1 MKLSSEERLS
11 LESMARRY
19 TSPYCD
25 VIRAKIVLLA
35 DEDLSNDLIAARLDT
50 PRQIV
55 SKWRKRFAL
64 ARMPGLEAQ
73 PRGGRK
79 ARCSPRLVVQVKA
92 LACEL
97 PHRLG
102 LPLSRLSIEE
112 IRQHVISQ
120 GLVAEISGATLW
132 RWLRSDALRPGQHR
146 SWIFPR
152 DPIFADKAGPIL
164 DLYERVWKDAPLGAD
179 DYVISADEKTSI
191 PARRRKQP
199 TLPPAPNPPTRVEHE
214 YFREGAW
221 TYLAAWDVHRA
232 KVFGRCEVKSG
243 IAPVDRLVSE
253 VMNQEPYQ
261 SARRVFWIM
270 DNCSAHRGQKAANRL
285 RDKWPN
291 AILIHTPV
299 HASWLNQVE
308 IYFSIVQ
315 RKVLTP
321 NDFSS
326 LAELEQRL
334 LAFQCPYEPTA
345 SPFKW
350 TFTRRDLQTLL
361 AKIAG
366 KRLASAAG
374 SKYVTVIPNVS
385 TQLME
390 VFQHHEVRADLGGLA
405 DKQGRTVW

>member
-1 MKLSSEERLS
+1 MKDCPMMSSRPDWILLVRLS
-11 LESMARRY
+11 ANGASDSLLPDCPALKH
-19 TSPYCD
+19 SPEAG
-25 VIRAKIVLLA
+25 VKPAFPPSLA
-35 DEDLSNDLIAARLDT
+35 
-50 PRQIV
+50 
-55 SKWRKRFAL
+55 
-64 ARMPGLEAQ
+64 
-73 PRGGRK
+73 
-79 ARCSPRLVVQVKA
+79 VQVKA

-97 PHRLG
+97 PHTLG

-132 RWLRSDALRPGQHR
+132 RWLSSDALRPWQHR

-152 DPIFADKAGPIL
+152 DPNFAVKAGPIL
-164 DLYERVWKDAPLGAD
+164 DLYERVWEGAPLGAN
-179 DYVISADEKTSI
+179 DYVISADEKTSVQ
-191 PARRRKQP
+191 ARRRKHP
-199 TLPPAPNPPTRVEHE
+199 TLPPAPDRPMRVEHE

-232 KVFGRCEVKSG
+232 KVFGRCEVKTG

-253 VMNQEPYQ
+253 VMGQEPYK

-270 DNCSAHRGQKAANRL
+270 DNCSAHRGQKAVKRFG
-285 RDKWPN
+285 DQWPN

-334 LAFQCPYEPTA
+334 LTFQGHYERTA

-350 TFTRRDLQTLL
+350 TFTRSDLHTLL
-361 AKIAG
+361 AKIAA
-366 KRLASAAG
+366 KQLALAA
-374 SKYVTVIPNVS
+374 
-385 TQLME
+385 
-390 VFQHHEVRADLGGLA
+390 
-405 DKQGRTVW
+405 